1 MIVPSRFYVRKILK
15 LVSKYLFIDVDFIR
29 LPFGFVGV
37 ALRSLQLQIMRYEYI
52 LLNFEILMQYNH
64 AYSAIM
70 DTTIVLWK
78 IKCLNIKTLMR
89 WSGHYESHSLY
100 FNYPAQ
106 NKRIP
111 HFPHHKKNIYRA
123 INHNWQFNKFID
135 VHTR

>member
-1 MIVPSRFYVRKILK
+1 MSRNDRSVSILRAKNIKISFEIPIYRCRFHSLAIW
-15 LVSKYLFIDVDFIR
+15 LCGRCVEIFT
-29 LPFGFVGV
+29 V
-37 ALRSLQLQIMRYEYI
+37 ANHAIYI
-52 LLNFEILMQYNH
+52 AKFPKILMQYNH
-64 AYSAIM
+64 ACSAIM

-123 INHNWQFNKFID
+123 INHN
-135 VHTR
+135 

>member
-29 LPFGFVGV
+29 LPFDFVGV
-37 ALRSLQLQIMRYEYI
+37 ALRSLQLQIMRYI
-52 LLNFEILMQYNH
+52 LLNFEILMQHNH

-123 INHNWQFNKFID
+123 INHN
-135 VHTR
+135 